1 MPFYPSPPTFH
12 ETIGFGTYHFT
23 VCYIKLGFNCLLYYS
38 INNTAVGGGEGMGN
52 IDNQVG
58 HKLVLMQ
65 EKLGQ
70 LSQ

>member
-1 MPFYPSPPTFH
+1 M
-12 ETIGFGTYHFT
+12 
-23 VCYIKLGFNCLLYYS
+23 LGFNCLLHCS
-38 INNTAVGGGEGMGN
+38 INKTAVGGGEGMGN